1 MTEAQCG
8 THSQTLTMVLTLPLT
23 MVRVS
28 SINETDIGEI
38 NLAAINGFVNVNET
52 LNERAAYP
60 HALLQRVHLSMRRH
74 PQRAHPTLRCKVHTT
89 AGGLSP
95 IAPGFAPHL
104 PERRGVLATAR
115 APLKGQ
121 HATITTR

>member
-1 MTEAQCG
+1 
-8 THSQTLTMVLTLPLT
+8 MVVTLPQT

-38 NLAAINGFVNVNET
+38 NLAAISGFVNFNET

-60 HALLQRVHLSMRRH
+60 HALLQRVHLSMRMH
-74 PQRAHPTLRCKVHTT
+74 PQRAHPTLSCKTNTH

-95 IAPGFAPHL
+95 IAPGLAPLL